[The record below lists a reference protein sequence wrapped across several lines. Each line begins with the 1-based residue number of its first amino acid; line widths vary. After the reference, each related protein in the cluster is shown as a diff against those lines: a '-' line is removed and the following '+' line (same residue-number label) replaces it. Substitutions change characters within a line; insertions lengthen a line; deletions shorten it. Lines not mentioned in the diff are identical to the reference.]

1 MKKFVLMSIV
11 AVCSFALMAA
21 NLQKVYTARDEIYIR
36 VDTLCR
42 SAGVVGPGRVSPVN
56 ETMLIQA
63 LERIDVSELNSAEQE
78 EYSRLVDILSEDD
91 LIISSG
97 FFSFDLNLAA
107 NLSVNIAD
115 YNEFNFSNSN
125 DLGPST
131 DRRED
136 AIVPYRYEKPFLS
149 FMPELTFGDSVSF
162 SADFFVKN
170 AKDRMYESSLGW
182 LITSGSD
189 GSPRILKSMAV
200 ELPYQAGLSAG
211 NGWFSLMLGRY
222 PHSIGAG
229 VTGNLVVGD
238 NFIYQELAKLSFF
251 SDLFSYD
258 ISVTRFDRQ
267 RENDKG
273 TTSFSKQEFSGP
285 QQYRVVH
292 RFDVNLFDRF
302 RIALNLGTI
311 YDGTIFDPRFF
322 YPFVLGHNYFN
333 YSNKIEKEYY
343 DEANNMISLDIE
355 FSLFERFTV
364 YAEVAIDQFQM
375 YWEPQADL
383 PPAFAGLI
391 NLKYSKVTSSGTWNA
406 YGEAVYTNPYIYL
419 NRKVLDGKIDYN
431 LDYVVGYYMQYIDD
445 YGYSGYVYGPD
456 TMVFALGLDFESSD
470 QAWNLG
476 FSILYRLKGEKGLKH
491 TVNSDYTEIDMSD
504 AVIED
509 SSEIF
514 MHSFTPTGG
523 WKKAEHFLKPE
534 IHCSVNFEYGFSVYI
549 QLGSILYFNYD
560 RTSTNRF
567 IPVMSI
573 GLGWEL

>member
-1 MKKFVLMSIV
+1 MLIV
-11 AVCSFALMAA
+11 AVCSFALVAA
-21 NLQKVYTARDEIYIR
+21 NLQKVYSTRDDMYIR

-42 SAGVVGPGRVSPVN
+42 SAGVMGPGRVSPVN

-63 LERIDVSELNSAEQE
+63 LERIDVNELNSSEYE
-78 EYSRLVDILSEDD
+78 EYSRLVDMLTEDSPT
-91 LIISSG
+91 IASG
-97 FFSFDLNLAA
+97 FFMFDLDMAA
-107 NLSVNIAD
+107 NLSINIAD
-115 YNEFNFSNSN
+115 YDEFIFSNSN
-125 DLGPST
+125 VLEPST

-136 AIVPYRYEKPFLS
+136 AIVPYRYEAPFLS
-149 FMPELTFGDSVSF
+149 LKPELMFGDTVYL

-182 LITSGSD
+182 LITRGND
-189 GSPRILKSMAV
+189 GRPRIMKSMAV

-229 VTGNLVVGD
+229 VTGNLIVGD
-238 NFIYQELAKLSFF
+238 NFIYQEVAKLSFF

-267 RENDKG
+267 QENDKG
-273 TTSFSKQEFSGP
+273 TTRFSKQEFSGP

-343 DEANNMISLDIE
+343 DEANNTMSLDME
-355 FSLFERFTV
+355 FVLFDGFTL

-383 PPAFAGLI
+383 PPAFAGLF
-391 NLKYSKVTSSGTWNA
+391 NLKYSKVTSSGTWNV

-419 NRKVLDGKIDYN
+419 NRKDQDGKIDYN

-456 TMVFALGLDFESSD
+456 TLAFALGLDFESSD
-470 QAWNLG
+470 QTWNLG
-476 FSILYRLKGEKGLKH
+476 FSILYRVKGEKGLKH
-491 TVNSDYTEIDMSD
+491 TVNSNYTEIDMSE

-509 SSEIF
+509 SSELF
-514 MHSFTPTGG
+514 MHNFTPTGG
-523 WKKAEHFLKPE
+523 WKNAEHFVKPE
-534 IHCSVNFEYGFSVYI
+534 IHCSLNFEYGFSVDM
-549 QLGSILYFNYD
+549 QLGSLLYFNFD
-560 RTSTNRF
+560 RAPTNRF
-567 IPVMSI
+567 IPVMRI
-573 GLGWEL
+573 GLGWEM